1 MPLATI
7 AAIVAPKFVP
17 TPGLIER
24 TAQGWP
30 TRAEL
35 SRLGTRVLILIA
47 GTRLVGGLAWAG
59 AMQTRIVT
67 IELVAIVE
75 AASIVAYLI
84 LVGRVID
91 HVFGPTPWRI
101 VAGVLAAPVLFLLYG
116 AAMPTDYVKHPEP
129 EAADAAPANANGEE
143 DRTAELWYEAA
154 LARLAKLPPN
164 DPVIFVAASGG
175 GSRAAIFAGLVLE
188 TMALPPNE
196 VVLPLDGQT
205 AFTPSWKSPLAD
217 SIFAISSVSGGSVAA
232 AQYVASVSD
241 VKATDEPDAATSLM
255 WPSVLAVDTW
265 ELQHGAP
272 VGMARGVL
280 KRDGVLPQLLVNFNA
295 VAVRGFLSAFDTRGR
310 SLADFWEHHFHW
322 TNRITKASPGQT
334 PLLLINAT
342 LVESGRGLVLGFPTV
357 PQALFDEG
365 SRHGVLQLAPAQA
378 DRITRVSLERLDGE
392 GDVRVGDAVRLSAS
406 FPFGMDSARLDDLD
420 RLPPADGSHA
430 TAGEL
435 AAADRTGV
443 DHLHIS
449 DGGVLDN
456 TGTGTI
462 RELLSG
468 LLEAADQGSDGA
480 LAVVAEFKRR
490 GVLVVEIDSG
500 AKPITNQGGV
510 LAQMFGPVTQSS
522 TVLAQA
528 AYTAEREAVF
538 LRRSALERTG
548 LDVYWATFSYCPR
561 SDGEEVMTAWGLGPS
576 DQMNLIDQYFGNTLT
591 GNCAR
596 RDIPVTKKKTRE
608 AGNEGDPASPLA
620 AVSAAFQ
627 DSVAEQPAEAL
638 QFAGKTPNAQDPVIQ
653 RLLLTA
659 IDEAALKGRVDL
671 ATDAAASLGGD
682 VTANDAVTLSMIGPS
697 AALGTAGR
705 VHTIDEDKARAG
717 WFLAARYTEG
727 AEGAKPTLDWSVLW
741 EDSSDGLG
749 RYKDRQVA
757 LARPVFVHRA
767 AEKDRFAPGRV
778 IAVADRH
785 ARVTIEDLKVES
797 TGGRQ
802 SVYAYATWG
811 EAVSQPMP
819 CTDLSYTIQHCPGNE
834 ARADELRAHLAD
846 NGHIRG
852 ACLKMVDAP
861 RVGTEK
867 GDAIV
872 AVEALSGDAK
882 AIQAW
887 AEAAFKRTVAFRREL
902 PAGETGIGARLCE

>member
-1 MPLATI
+1 
-7 AAIVAPKFVP
+7 
-17 TPGLIER
+17 
-24 TAQGWP
+24 
-30 TRAEL
+30 
-35 SRLGTRVLILIA
+35 
-47 GTRLVGGLAWAG
+47 
-59 AMQTRIVT
+59 
-67 IELVAIVE
+67 
-75 AASIVAYLI
+75 
-84 LVGRVID
+84 
-91 HVFGPTPWRI
+91 
-101 VAGVLAAPVLFLLYG
+101 
-116 AAMPTDYVKHPEP
+116 MPTDYVRHPDP
-129 EAADAAPANANGEE
+129 EAAAAPPANANG
-143 DRTAELWYEAA
+143 DADLTAELWYKAA
-154 LARLAKLPPN
+154 LARLARLPEN

-188 TMALPPNE
+188 TMALPPKE
-196 VVLPLDGQT
+196 VLLPLDGQA
-205 AFTPSWKSPLAD
+205 AFTPSWTTPLAD
-217 SIFAISSVSGGSVAA
+217 STFAISSVSGGSVAA

-241 VKATDEPDAATSLM
+241 VDAPDEPDAATSLM
-255 WPSVLAVDTW
+255 WPSVLDVDTW
-265 ELQHGAP
+265 ELQRGAP

-310 SLADFWEHHFHW
+310 SLADFWEHHFLW
-322 TNRITKASPGQT
+322 TNRITTASPGQT

-357 PQALFDEG
+357 PQELFDEG
-365 SRHGVLQLAPAQA
+365 SRHGVLQLARAQT

-406 FPFGMDSARLDDLD
+406 FPFGMDAARLDDLD
-420 RLPPADGSHA
+420 RLPTTTGGDA
-430 TAGEL
+430 TEGEL

-468 LLEAADQGSDGA
+468 LLEAADQGSAGA
-480 LAVVAEFKRR
+480 LAVVSELKKR
-490 GVLVVEIDSG
+490 GVLVVEIDAG

-510 LAQMFGPVTQSS
+510 VAQMFGPVTQSS

-596 RDIPVTKKKTRE
+596 RDIPVTNQKTRE
-608 AGNEGDPASPLA
+608 AGRESDPASPLA

-627 DSVAEQPAEAL
+627 DSVAEQPAQAL
-638 QFAGKTPNAQDPVIQ
+638 QFAGNPPDAGDPVIR

-682 VTANDAVTLSMIGPS
+682 VAANDAVTLSMGGPA

-705 VHTIDEDKARAG
+705 IHTIDEEDARAG

-727 AEGAKPTLDWSVLW
+727 DDSAKPKLDWSVLW
-741 EDSSDGLG
+741 EDSSDGLD

-757 LARPVFVHRA
+757 LARPVFLHRA
-767 AEKDRFAPGRV
+767 VAGDHFAPGRV
-778 IAVADRH
+778 IAAADRH
-785 ARVTIEDLKVES
+785 ARVTIVDLHVES

-802 SVYAYATWG
+802 SIYAFATWG
-811 EAVSQPMP
+811 EAVALPMP
-819 CTDLSYTIQHCPGNE
+819 CTDLSYTIQHCPGNQD
-834 ARADELRAHLAD
+834 RAVELRAHLAD

-852 ACLKMVDAP
+852 ACLKTVAVP

-867 GDAIV
+867 GDSIV
-872 AVEALSGDAK
+872 AVDALSGDAK
-882 AIQAW
+882 AIEAW
-887 AEAAFKRTVAFRREL
+887 AEAAFKRKLTLRPEL
-902 PAGETGIGARLCE
+902 PAGETGIGARLCD